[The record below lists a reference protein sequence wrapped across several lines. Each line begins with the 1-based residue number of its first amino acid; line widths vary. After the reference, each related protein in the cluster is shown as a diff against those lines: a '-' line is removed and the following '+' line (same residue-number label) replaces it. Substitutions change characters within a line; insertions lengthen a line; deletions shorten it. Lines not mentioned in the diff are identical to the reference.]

1 MTPHVGLATGGL
13 DHGRQVLD
21 FALDRVRRGVA
32 AAASTSAVVVEDR
45 EVGRQ
50 DLRQAGVRHPV
61 DGGAADQDHG
71 GSAAQEVESDGGA
84 VLRGDLVHEL
94 SFHPFHRAHLLRSGI
109 GGKLIGLG
117 GSGRLRG
124 RSRWQGVQEG
134 SAPHP
139 PGPYPAVEV
148 EPRALLHD
156 EKGKGDP
163 VVLVPG
169 GLTGW
174 LSWIPHQERLAARYR
189 AIRVQPIHNELG
201 SAGRIPEAG
210 YDHDVERDAIA
221 LTMDDLGIE
230 AAHLAGWSGGAR
242 SLITFSVA
250 YPERVRTLALIG
262 PPAYWAGEEAALD
275 DE

>member
-1 MTPHVGLATGGL
+1 M
-13 DHGRQVLD
+13 
-21 FALDRVRRGVA
+21 
-32 AAASTSAVVVEDR
+32 
-45 EVGRQ
+45 
-50 DLRQAGVRHPV
+50 
-61 DGGAADQDHG
+61 
-71 GSAAQEVESDGGA
+71 
-84 VLRGDLVHEL
+84 
-94 SFHPFHRAHLLRSGI
+94 
-109 GGKLIGLG
+109 
-117 GSGRLRG
+117 
-124 RSRWQGVQEG
+124 QEG

-242 SLITFSVA
+242 ALITFSVA
-250 YPERVRTLALIG
+250 YPERVRTLALIE
-262 PPAYWAGEEAALD
+262 PPAYWAGEEAGLD
-275 DE
+275 DEEFRRIREFSARVARSARRTWPNS